1 MATGARHELYIV
13 RETAYGGAPQIP
25 ELHAIPITG
34 TTLALTKDTFQS
46 ALLRSDRQIQDF
58 RHGMRQVGGG
68 IDVEMKGTDYDDLL
82 AGLFSNEW
90 EAATTVTLPVGDTPT
105 INAAASGIDSG
116 GTDLQA
122 AGFAVGDEISM
133 TGWTNAENNVVAA
146 TIAEFTTPQ
155 LMVLESVA
163 LVDETATADIVITS
177 TAATLKLGEKRISH
191 TVVRQFTDIQAS
203 DDFVFHGVEMNTFD
217 LTVSANA
224 IVTASFGAIGKNQ
237 SFIPDYVDGGTVI
250 PATASSVM
258 DAFTGQLSEGGQPIA
273 TVTEIT
279 LNIDNGMEV
288 RPVIGSDSTL
298 RPGQARFNA
307 TGQITAYFE
316 DVSLLKKFLDETDTS
331 LLFEIRG
338 RDGRSYTFDLPRISF
353 SGGQPDVPDEG
364 DVMLTMPFQALLE
377 TTKGTNLTIIRA

>member
-13 RETAYGGAPQIP
+13 RETAYGGAPQVP
-25 ELHAIPITG
+25 DLQAVPITG

-58 RHGMRQVGGG
+58 RHGMRQVGGSV
-68 IDVEMKGTDYDDLL
+68 DVEMKGFDYDDLL

-90 EAATTVTLPVGDTPT
+90 AALATETFDGDGAVHVTGDIVT
-105 INAAASGIDSG
+105 I
-116 GTDLQA
+116 A
-122 AGFAVGDEISM
+122 AGDWSALGFEVGHSVNMI
-133 TGWTNAENNVVAA
+133 GWLNEGNNVTGAKILA
-146 TIAEFTTPQ
+146 FP
-155 LMVLESVA
+155 
-163 LVDETATADIVITS
+163 TADTMQLDG
-177 TAATLKLGEKRISH
+177 AAFTDESSLVAEPILVETFDAVLSLGDVRISH
-191 TVVRQFTDIQAS
+191 TVVRQFTDLQAT
-203 DDFVFHGVEMNTFD
+203 DDFVFHGVEMSTFD
-217 LTVSANA
+217 LTVAANA

-237 SFIPDYVDGGTVI
+237 SFLPDYVDDGTVT
-250 PATASSVM
+250 PASGSSVM
-258 DAFTGQLSEGGQPIA
+258 DAFSGKLSEGGTPIA

-298 RPGQARFNA
+298 RPGQARFNC

-331 LLFEIRG
+331 LSFEIRG
-338 RDGRSYTFDLPRISF
+338 RDGRSYTFALPRISF

-364 DVMLTMPFQALLE
+364 DVMLTMPFQALLDK
-377 TTKGTNLTIIRA
+377 TAATNLTITRA